1 MADFSQEKPNPTA
14 AYPVHASE
22 WKGDIGVF
30 EDILTVSTFRRRYLK
45 GIPKKYMDELTDEDL
60 KDFLK
65 VAINEAEL
73 QLNIPI
79 ETRVFID
86 RLPFDRNQYRSFV
99 HLLTKTRPI
108 RSVLNISIV
117 SSDGKKVYTLP
128 SEWIDTGNFHR
139 GQINVVPYLAAYTSD
154 ILSGWQASVG
164 SMFLTAIA
172 AVKWLPGY
180 WNVEY
185 TAGLQCSDGKIPVIV
200 NKLIGTLAAIDL
212 LGNLGTLNQFN
223 STSIGQDGI
232 SQSTSGPGPALY
244 AQRLQ
249 ELEGQKEALI
259 AKLKGKFGNKYRMV
273 SF

>member
-1 MADFSQEKPNPTA
+1 MADFSKEKPNPTA

-22 WKGDIGVF
+22 WKGDIGVY
-30 EDILTVSTFRRRYLK
+30 EPILDVKAFTRRYLK
-45 GIPKKYMDELTDEDL
+45 GVPPQHLQKFSKEDL
-60 KDFLK
+60 QDFIN
-65 VAINEAEL
+65 VAINDAEL
-73 QLNIPI
+73 ELNLPI
-79 ETRVFID
+79 ETRVYVD

-99 HLLTKTRPI
+99 HLVTKQRPI

-185 TAGLQCSDGKIPVIV
+185 SSGIQCQDGTVPVIV
-200 NKLIGTLAAIDL
+200 NKLIGTMAAIDL
-212 LGNLGTLNQFN
+212 LGAIGTTNQFT

-249 ELEGQKEALI
+249 ELEAQKTRLVNKI
-259 AKLKGKFGNKYRMV
+259 KGKFGNKYRMI